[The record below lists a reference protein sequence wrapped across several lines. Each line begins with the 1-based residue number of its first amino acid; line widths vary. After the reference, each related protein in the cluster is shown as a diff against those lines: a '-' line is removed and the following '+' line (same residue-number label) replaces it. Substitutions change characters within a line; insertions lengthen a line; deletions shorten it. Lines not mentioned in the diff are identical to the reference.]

1 MRKKASSRLSEK
13 RAAMTFARLPF
24 VLALTAAFLAGCDS
38 GIPPAGNYATLSG
51 RVVDGAT
58 GAGIANAAVVVNGGV
73 LSAQSDQN
81 GNFRITPVPTGD
93 WDYVVTAQD
102 YASTGLISN
111 AAPLGP
117 GEQRVITI
125 NLTHS

>member
-1 MRKKASSRLSEK
+1 MKV
-13 RAAMTFARLPF
+13 ARFPF
-24 VLALTAAFLAGCDS
+24 VLALVVAFVTGCGT
-38 GIPPAGNYATLSG
+38 GIPPAGNYATVSG
-51 RVVDGAT
+51 RVVDAAT

-81 GNFRITPVPTGD
+81 GNFRVTPVPTGD
-93 WDYVVTAQD
+93 WDYVATAAG

-111 AAPLGP
+111 PAPLSP

-125 NLTHS
+125 SLTHS